1 MESDVWKS
9 FKASIQEDVLRLK
22 EAGFQT
28 EEQESK
34 TQEVEKEGNIFCS
47 LLCVVYTLESAGCCL
62 NLDVLSVK
70 CKVYDVLC
78 RMGCDV

>member
-1 MESDVWKS
+1 MESDIWKS

-22 EAGFQT
+22 EAGFKT

-47 LLCVVYTLESAGCCL
+47 LLCVVYSLESVAFCMQG
-62 NLDVLSVK
+62 VV
-70 CKVYDVLC
+70 
-78 RMGCDV
+78 